1 MANWQ
6 RTLAKLA
13 GLTSEQKED
22 AEVAIPSMYTTTKEC
37 NFFLRGTDEEA
48 CRRVSK
54 LLAKGKRGPTPS
66 HGLDFEPLK
75 HSHVL

>member
-1 MANWQ
+1 MADWQ
-6 RTLAKLA
+6 RKLANLA

-22 AEVAIPSMYTTTKEC
+22 AEVAIPSMYTTTPERD
-37 NFFLRGTDEEA
+37 FFLRGSDDEA

-54 LLAKGKRGPTPS
+54 LLAKGKRGPAPS

-75 HSHVL
+75 HSHVF